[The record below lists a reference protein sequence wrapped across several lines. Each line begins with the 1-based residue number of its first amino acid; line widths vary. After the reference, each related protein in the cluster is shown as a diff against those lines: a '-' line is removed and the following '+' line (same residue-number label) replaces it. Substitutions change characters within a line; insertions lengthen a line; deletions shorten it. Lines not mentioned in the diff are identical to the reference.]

1 MLNVSRI
8 QETQDLLKIL
18 WTRRAGG
25 LTAEYD
31 RKASECSTEYCGTE
45 PGHGEWVEVSEEV
58 HQLIHQ
64 LIHQQANVRL
74 LLPGL
79 VKPVGSW

>member
-1 MLNVSRI
+1 MSCI

-31 RKASECSTEYCGTE
+31 RKARECNTEYCGTE

-64 LIHQQANVRL
+64 QANVRL